1 MFRRIRKHGRKS
13 SSKCTENMRWDYKL
27 HTATTR
33 LRALKRNFSA
43 LRGNGTA
50 EDSFF
55 IKSIRR
61 HTGRMSHKLR
71 FGHQPHRTRP
81 RARPGNT
88 KVLRVAFLLV
98 LQHRLSRSCQRMR
111 RLVCFMFMFIHTRD
125 VAACE
130 RLTANGD
137 GELSRGEGLSVVSRV
152 PNEKEG
158 EDEADDDERLSPAYF
173 QALHGHGGG
182 RKRNKSCG
190 RVVAAI

>member
-1 MFRRIRKHGRKS
+1 
-13 SSKCTENMRWDYKL
+13 MRWDCKL

-33 LRALKRNFSA
+33 LRALKRTSQRCGGTGLQKTA
-43 LRGNGTA
+43 L
-50 EDSFF
+50 EK
-55 IKSIRR
+55 KSIKK

-111 RLVCFMFMFIHTRD
+111 RLECFMFMFMFIHTRE
-125 VAACE
+125 VTACE

-152 PNEKEG
+152 PYEKEG
-158 EDEADDDERLSPAYF
+158 EDEADDDERLSPSYF